1 MKDKNKKYLPND
13 VSRCS
18 NNTCSLRTDCKRYLQ
33 FENDKNDYIVA
44 PTTHFIPQDNK
55 CEHQLKVS
63 T

>member
-33 FENDKNDYIVA
+33 FENDKNNFTVA
-44 PTTHFIPQDNK
+44 PITYFLSQDDK
-55 CEHQLKVS
+55 CGYQLKVN